1 MRRRILLTCLIF
13 GIPLL
18 LLPGLI
24 RFWKLKAYQIQ
35 FKSTRQLLD
44 TIERSRPPDVDQK
57 TWDAATG
64 WAFTAYCNVCFSET
78 HVPLT
83 ECRELHGDLKERME
97 QGIDLRTIDWFWA
110 RMKRASPHG
119 QRYITKWEP
128 AFRHEVYGEP
138 QSEP

>member
-18 LLPGLI
+18 LLPELI
-24 RFWKLKAYQIQ
+24 RFWKAQSYLIQ
-35 FKSTRQLLD
+35 QKSTRQLLN

-64 WAFTAYCNVCFSET
+64 WMMTAYCNVCFSEE

-83 ECRELHGDLKERME
+83 EFRVLHRDLKVRME

-119 QRYITKWEP
+119 QRYITKYEP
-128 AFRHEVYGEP
+128 AFRHDVYGEP
-138 QSEP
+138 LREP